1 MPISGRTELLKLH
14 SNSVRGSY
22 SGERRGSLLTLETA
36 VCQKNERVHL
46 PNIFWSSQSHLVAFS
61 SGFNML
67 VAMEMAQL
75 HNNMKRAHP
84 NTALITQLFIQVWL
98 IHLLAGYSVGA
109 TGHGRSTGCQCWPVK
124 QETSPRLKTVC
135 WKGLV
140 TSVYI
145 NTHNRSPLMMMYGGR
160 LFA

>member
-1 MPISGRTELLKLH
+1 MQISGRTELLKLH

-109 TGHGRSTGCQCWPVK
+109 TGHGRSTGC
-124 QETSPRLKTVC
+124 
-135 WKGLV
+135 
-140 TSVYI
+140 
-145 NTHNRSPLMMMYGGR
+145 
-160 LFA
+160 